1 MYRPEIKVVD
11 CSIRDGGLMNNHQFS
26 HKFVRNVYRAL
37 SESGVDYIE
46 LGYRNSKKQFPAE
59 EYGPWKHCADE
70 DILRVIDGIESNSK
84 IAVMGDVGRV
94 DMDDVKPASESPIDM
109 IRTAVYVKDIDKSIS
124 MANEFHDKGYET
136 TINIMA
142 ISRDQGPELDEALE
156 QVERECK
163 CEAVYIVD
171 SFGALDQE
179 NVQHLMKR
187 FKKGLKTKEVGYHGH
202 NNQQLAFSNTIE
214 AVIQNATRLD
224 GTVFGIGRAAG
235 NCHLELLLGFLKN
248 PKYDLRPVL
257 DLIAAEF
264 IPLRKTLEWGYT
276 IPYAITGMRNEHPR
290 SAMALRASDDKDN
303 YSEFYESLL
312 NSKMD

>member
-37 SESGVDYIE
+37 SEAGVDYIE

-136 TINIMA
+136 TIKIMA

-264 IPLRKTLEWGYT
+264 IPLRETLEWGYT

-290 SAMALRASDDKDN
+290 SAMALRASEDKDN

>member
-26 HKFVRNVYRAL
+26 HKFVRNVYKAL
-37 SESGVDYIE
+37 SEAGVDYIE

-59 EYGPWKHCADE
+59 EYGPWKHCTDE
-70 DILRVIDGIESNSK
+70 DILRVTDGIESNAK

-248 PKYDLRPVL
+248 PKYDLKPVL

-290 SAMALRASDDKDN
+290 SAMALRASEDKDN

>member
-1 MYRPEIKVVD
+1 MYRPAIKVVD
-11 CSIRDGGLMNNHQFS
+11 CSIRDGGLMNKHQFS
-26 HKFVRNVYRAL
+26 YDFVKNVYKAL
-37 SESGVDYIE
+37 SDAGVDYIE
-46 LGYRNSKKQFPAE
+46 LGYRNSKKQFSPE
-59 EYGPWKHCADE
+59 EFGPWKFCDDE
-70 DILRVIDGIESNSK
+70 DILRVIDGVESKSK
-84 IAVMGDVGRV
+84 IAVMADVGRV
-94 DMDDVKPASESPIDM
+94 DMDDIKPASESPIDM
-109 IRTAVYVKDIDKSIS
+109 IRTAVYVKDVDKAIS

-136 TINIMA
+136 TLNVMA
-142 ISRDQGPELDEALE
+142 ISRDQGPELDEAIDQME
-156 QVERECK
+156 QECK

-171 SFGALDQE
+171 SFGSLNQE

-187 FKKGLKTKEVGYHGH
+187 FKKGLKTKEIGYHGH

-224 GTVFGIGRAAG
+224 GTVYGIGRAAG

-248 PKYDLRPVL
+248 PAYNIMPVL

-264 IPLRKTLEWGYT
+264 IPLRETLEWGYT

-303 YSEFYESLL
+303 YSEFYESLV

>member
-1 MYRPEIKVVD
+1 MYRPSIKVVD
-11 CSIRDGGLMNNHQFS
+11 CSIRDGGLMNKHQFS
-26 HKFVRNVYRAL
+26 YDFVKNVYKYL
-37 SESGVDYIE
+37 SDAGVDYIE
-46 LGYRNSKKQFPAE
+46 LGYRNSKNQFSPKE
-59 EYGPWKHCADE
+59 FGPWKFCDDE
-70 DILRVIDGIESNSK
+70 DILRVTDGVESHSK
-84 IAVMGDVGRV
+84 IAVMADVGRV
-94 DMDDVKPASESPIDM
+94 DMDDIKPASESPIDM
-109 IRTAVYVKDIDKSIS
+109 IRTAVYVKDVDKAIH

-136 TINIMA
+136 TINVMA
-142 ISRDQGPELDEALE
+142 ISRDQGPELDEALDQME
-156 QVERECK
+156 QECK

-171 SFGALDQE
+171 SFGSLDQE

-187 FKKGLKTKEVGYHGH
+187 FKKGLKTKEIGFHGH

-224 GTVFGIGRAAG
+224 GTVYGIGRAAG

-248 PKYDLRPVL
+248 PAYNIMPVL
-257 DLIAAEF
+257 DLIAEEF
-264 IPLRKTLEWGYT
+264 IPLRETLEWGYT

-303 YSEFYESLL
+303 YSEFYESLV

>member
-26 HKFVRNVYRAL
+26 HEFVRNVYKAL
-37 SESGVDYIE
+37 SKAGVDYIE
-46 LGYRNSKKQFPAE
+46 LGYRNSKKQFSAE
-59 EYGPWKHCADE
+59 EYGPWKHCEDE
-70 DILRVIDGIESNSK
+70 DILRVIDGIESDAK

-94 DMDDVKPASESPIDM
+94 DMDDIKLASESPVDM
-109 IRTAVYVKDIDKSIS
+109 IRTAVYVKDIDKAIY

-136 TINIMA
+136 TINVMA
-142 ISRDQGPELDEALE
+142 ISRDQGPELDEAIDQME
-156 QVERECK
+156 KECK
-163 CEAVYIVD
+163 CDAVYIVD

-187 FKKGLKTKEVGYHGH
+187 FKKGLKTKEIGYHGH

-214 AVIQNATRLD
+214 AIIQNATRLD

-248 PKYDLRPVL
+248 PKYDLKPVL
-257 DLIAAEF
+257 DLIAEQF
-264 IPLRKTLEWGYT
+264 IPLRETLEWGYT

-290 SAMALRASDDKDN
+290 SAMALRASENKDN

>member
-26 HKFVRNVYRAL
+26 HKFVRNVYKAL
-37 SESGVDYIE
+37 SEAGVDYIE

-59 EYGPWKHCADE
+59 EYGPWKHCTDE

-109 IRTAVYVKDIDKSIS
+109 IRTAVYVKDIDKAIS

-156 QVERECK
+156 QVEKECK

-264 IPLRKTLEWGYT
+264 IPLRETLEWGYT

>member
-1 MYRPEIKVVD
+1 MFRSEIKVVD
-11 CSIRDGGLMNNHQFS
+11 CSIRDGGLMNKHQFS
-26 HKFVRNVYRAL
+26 YDFVKHVYKAL
-37 SESGVDYIE
+37 SEAGVDYIE
-46 LGYRNSKKQFPAE
+46 LGYCNSKKQFPPKE
-59 EYGPWKHCADE
+59 FGPWKFCADE
-70 DILRVIDGIESNSK
+70 DILRVIDGVESNSK
-84 IAVMGDVGRV
+84 ISVMADVGRV
-94 DMDDVKPASESPIDM
+94 DMDDIKPASESPIDM
-109 IRTAVYVKDIDKSIS
+109 IRTAVYVKDIDKAIY
-124 MANEFHDKGYET
+124 MANEFDDKGYET
-136 TINIMA
+136 TINVMA

-156 QVERECK
+156 QMEKECK

-179 NVQHLMKR
+179 NVQHLMTR
-187 FKKGLKTKEVGYHGH
+187 FKKGLKSKEVGYHGH

-214 AVIQNATRLD
+214 AIIQDARFLD

-248 PKYDLRPVL
+248 PKYNLVPVL
-257 DLIAAEF
+257 DLIADEF
-264 IPLRKTLEWGYT
+264 IPLKETLEWGYN

-290 SAMALRASDDKDN
+290 SAMALRASDDKDK

>member
-26 HKFVRNVYRAL
+26 HKFVRNVYKGL

-142 ISRDQGPELDEALE
+142 ISRDQGPELDEAIE
-156 QVERECK
+156 QVESECK
-163 CEAVYIVD
+163 CDAVYIVD

-179 NVQHLMKR
+179 NVQRLMKR
-187 FKKGLKTKEVGYHGH
+187 FKKVLKTKEIGYHGH

-257 DLIAAEF
+257 DLIASEF
-264 IPLRKTLEWGYT
+264 IPLRETLEWGYT

-290 SAMALRASDDKDN
+290 SAMALRASEDKDN
-303 YSEFYESLL
+303 YSEFYDSLL

>member
-26 HKFVRNVYRAL
+26 HKFVRNVYKAL
-37 SESGVDYIE
+37 SEAGVDYIE

-59 EYGPWKHCADE
+59 EYGPWKHCTDE

-109 IRTAVYVKDIDKSIS
+109 IRTAVYVKDIDKAIS

-136 TINIMA
+136 TINVMA

-156 QVERECK
+156 QVEKECK

-248 PKYDLRPVL
+248 PKYDLKPVL

-264 IPLRKTLEWGYT
+264 IPLRETLEWGYT

>member
-26 HKFVRNVYRAL
+26 YEFVRNVYKAL
-37 SESGVDYIE
+37 SDAGVDYIE
-46 LGYRNSKKQFPAE
+46 LGYRNSKKQFPPE
-59 EYGPWKHCADE
+59 EYGPWKHCEDE

-109 IRTAVYVKDIDKSIS
+109 IRTAVYVKDIDKAIY

-136 TINIMA
+136 TINVMA
-142 ISRDQGPELDEALE
+142 ISRDQGPELDEAIDQIE
-156 QVERECK
+156 QECK

-179 NVQHLMKR
+179 GVQHLMKR
-187 FKKGLKTKEVGYHGH
+187 FKKNLKTKEIGYHGH

-224 GTVFGIGRAAG
+224 GTVYGIGRAAG

-248 PKYDLRPVL
+248 PAYNLMPVL

-264 IPLRKTLEWGYT
+264 IPLRETLEWGYT

-303 YSEFYESLL
+303 YSQFYESLL

>member
-26 HKFVRNVYRAL
+26 HEFVKEVYKAL
-37 SESGVDYIE
+37 SEAGVDCIE
-46 LGYRNSKKQFPAE
+46 LGYRNSKEQFPPK
-59 EYGPWKHCADE
+59 EYGPWKHCSDE
-70 DILRVIDGIESNSK
+70 DIWRVIDGIESNSK

-94 DMDDVKPASESPIDM
+94 DMDDIKAASESPIDV
-109 IRTAVYVKDIDKSIS
+109 IRTAVYVKDIDKAIS

-156 QVERECK
+156 QVEAECK

-171 SFGALDQE
+171 SFGSLDQE

-187 FKKGLKTKEVGYHGH
+187 FKKGLKTKEIGFHGH

-214 AVIQNATRLD
+214 AIIQNATRLD
-224 GTVFGIGRAAG
+224 GTVYGIGRAAG

-248 PKYDLRPVL
+248 PKYNLKPVL
-257 DLIAAEF
+257 DLIAKEF
-264 IPLRKTLEWGYT
+264 IPLRENLEWGYT

-290 SAMALRASDDKDN
+290 SAMALRASDNKDN